1 MCIKYTFVFDT
12 IKLYVYRM
20 KPTNVRLF
28 ILHDSILYNYTDK
41 EYTYIHYNIFE
52 TVCAFTARYIKQRA
66 CYFGIPFI
74 LTFQQNTY

>member
-28 ILHDSILYNYTDK
+28 ILHAFDSILYNYTDK
-41 EYTYIHYNIFE
+41 EYTYTHIHYNI
-52 TVCAFTARYIKQRA
+52 
-66 CYFGIPFI
+66 
-74 LTFQQNTY
+74 L